1 MTDDRQARVFAAVSE
16 FEMRLL
22 RYALRLCGDEGW
34 AADAVQE
41 TFLRLCQADWE
52 AVEGRLAEWLFTVC
66 RSRVFDRLRKE
77 GRMKRMGE
85 SEERLVS
92 ASVTEPLDEMER
104 RERGQSVRAAVS
116 RLPEREREA
125 VRLKFQEGMDYHQI
139 ARVIGATE
147 NHVGVLIHRG
157 IAALRKAL
165 ADVEQVR

>member
-1 MTDDRQARVFAAVSE
+1 
-16 FEMRLL
+16 LG
-22 RYALRLCGDEGW
+22 RYALRLCRDEGW

-41 TFLRLCQADWE
+41 TFLRLCRADWG

-77 GRMKRMGE
+77 GRMSCLGE
-85 SEERLVS
+85 ADARLA
-92 ASVTEPLDEMER
+92 ASGADPAGEAER
-104 RERGQSVRAAVS
+104 RERGGRVLAAAA

-125 VRLKFQEGMDYHQI
+125 VRLKFQEGLDYRQI

-157 IAALRKAL
+157 VATLRRQL
-165 ADVEQVR
+165 AERA